1 LSSTCFEHPSVHP
14 QEDLYMQFYG
24 ISFMHRY
31 KHSGRWNDVQDA
43 ATWYNKTW
51 RQKQLTP
58 NFISIKVNGNN
69 RQFKAHP
76 AIDQTAYMD
85 AW

>member
-1 LSSTCFEHPSVHP
+1 VFSIGFENPSVHP

-24 ISFMHRY
+24 ISFMHPY
-31 KHSGRWNDVQDA
+31 KQSRRWQDVLDA
-43 ATWYNKTW
+43 AIWYTKTC
-51 RQKQLTP
+51 RQKEMTP
-58 NFISIKVNGNN
+58 NYISIKVNGNN

-85 AW
+85 V